1 MLRLHGWQVW
11 FELGRKS
18 NLEAQRPPVLGA
30 AVRRPRPPFLG
41 DPAVLIAAAAKV
53 RERLGWRPRIT
64 GLDDI
69 VRAAWGSHQYG
80 RPHGY

>member
-1 MLRLHGWQVW
+1 
-11 FELGRKS
+11 
-18 NLEAQRPPVLGA
+18 
-30 AVRRPRPPFLG
+30 
-41 DPAVLIAAAAKV
+41 VLIAAAAKV